1 VNRLHDDERAVRP
14 ALARGGWTGRSPLI
28 PAAIVWLIVALCC
41 TLPLVWMVVQIALNP
56 TTLAELHL
64 DAFRLRLLGRTILYN
79 FTVAVIA
86 TALALPAALVMGRG
100 RGWLASV
107 LAFALPVSLL
117 LPSLA
122 FAYGWSQFFRLVNVP
137 LEPAGW
143 GDVFRC
149 IWSLATWLWPLPA
162 MVMGIALRRADTEVQ
177 QQALLDGVLGRTI
190 LRQLA
195 GPAVASACIVAV
207 LAVQEFAVYEP
218 TGISVVATEVRMVF
232 ETGAYSSPSNP
243 IVQPMTGSGAAA
255 SYPDQRAR
263 AAAAVATSL
272 PLLAIVAALVLI
284 ATLGA
289 RKLSIAEHV
298 ETGAWPR
305 SLDARFGWVVLS
317 WLLVGVTTVLPLA
330 SMVLALKRPFAL
342 ARVWNEFGPQATGSL
357 LVASVTGI
365 AALVL
370 ALMTSAGRSRG
381 ATALALVS
389 FLIGGQ
395 LVAIAMIR
403 LYNRP
408 WLGWVYNAMP
418 LVVMAYVAR
427 FGWVA
432 LVAGNATWGGA
443 GWRALR
449 DMAAV
454 DGATAFQ
461 AARKIVWPL
470 AWPILGAGAAFVMI
484 LSLSEVPATVLLAPQ
499 RPQVLVPMLMTW
511 VHLQRSDVMIEAS
524 LLLGLMVA
532 VLAIGAM
539 LLIRLGLRLA
549 PVAPASTPR
558 QSESASAAPDPS
570 ALEPPGDLG
579 RRFADSALSRRRGGG
594 AVLLAVVTWSFTGC
608 SGGNRPDDVWCE
620 TGTGPAQTVYPRG
633 IAYSASDDT
642 SFIVDRQARIQHLD
656 RHGKFLGEWH
666 TPESQQGKPVGLTVG
681 PDGNLWVPD
690 THYHRVLVYAPD
702 GRLLRQF
709 GARGT
714 GPGQFI
720 YPTDVA
726 FGPDG
731 RVFVSEY
738 GDHDRVQVFDMDGN
752 YKYEFGEFG
761 EGDGQFSRPQS
772 MVVYRDEIYITDA
785 CNHRLVVFTTG
796 GKFLRNI
803 GGVGSDPGQFR
814 FPYGLDV
821 DADGNL
827 IVCEFGN
834 NRVQKIDPKS
844 GNGLAVWGAPGRDIG
859 QLAYPWGVAVDKRDR
874 VVTVDAGNNRLQVF
888 QF

>member
-1 VNRLHDDERAVRP
+1 VRRLSSFD
-14 ALARGGWTGRSPLI
+14 I
-28 PAAIVWLIVALCC
+28 
-41 TLPLVWMVVQIALNP
+41 
-56 TTLAELHL
+56 
-64 DAFRLRLLGRTILYN
+64 
-79 FTVAVIA
+79 
-86 TALALPAALVMGRG
+86 
-100 RGWLASV
+100 
-107 LAFALPVSLL
+107 
-117 LPSLA
+117 
-122 FAYGWSQFFRLVNVP
+122 
-137 LEPAGW
+137 
-143 GDVFRC
+143 
-149 IWSLATWLWPLPA
+149 
-162 MVMGIALRRADTEVQ
+162 
-177 QQALLDGVLGRTI
+177 
-190 LRQLA
+190 
-195 GPAVASACIVAV
+195 VASAAALWV
-207 LAVQEFAVYEP
+207 L
-218 TGISVVATEVRMVF
+218 
-232 ETGAYSSPSNP
+232 
-243 IVQPMTGSGAAA
+243 
-255 SYPDQRAR
+255 
-263 AAAAVATSL
+263 L
-272 PLLAIVAALVLI
+272 PLLGVVAVLVLI

-289 RKLSIAEHV
+289 RKLSTAEHV

-305 SLDARFGWVVLS
+305 ALDAHGGWVAMS
-317 WLLVGVTTVLPLA
+317 WLLVGVTALVPLV
-330 SMVLALKRPFAL
+330 SMVLALKRPFAI
-342 ARVWNEFGPQATGSL
+342 ARVWDEFGPQATGSL

-365 AALVL
+365 VALVL
-370 ALMTSAGRSRG
+370 ALTTSARRARG
-381 ATALALVS
+381 ATAVALLS

-449 DMAAV
+449 DLAAV

-461 AARKIVWPL
+461 AARRVVWPL
-470 AWPILGAGAAFVMI
+470 AWPILGAGAALVMI

-524 LLLGLMVA
+524 LLLGLMVVALA
-532 VLAIGAM
+532 VVAM
-539 LLIRLGLRLA
+539 VLVRVGWRKA
-549 PVAPASTPR
+549 PVAQQKTQFSRDKEQTNSNDQSINPQTRGATGLRIGSWSLFASCI
-558 QSESASAAPDPS
+558 
-570 ALEPPGDLG
+570 
-579 RRFADSALSRRRGGG
+579 
-594 AVLLAVVTWSFTGC
+594 LAFEISGC
-608 SGGNRPDDVWCE
+608 SSGNQPDEVWCE

-633 IAYSASDDT
+633 IAYSPADDT
-642 SFIVDRQARIQHLD
+642 FFIVDRQARIQHLD
-656 RHGKFLGEWH
+656 RAGKFIGEWH

-702 GRLLRQF
+702 GKLLHQF
-709 GARGT
+709 GSRGT

-738 GDHDRVQVFDMDGN
+738 GDHDRVQVFDMAGN
-752 YKYEFGEFG
+752 YRYEFGAFG

-772 MVVYRDEIYITDA
+772 MVVRGNEIYITDA
-785 CNHRLVVFTTG
+785 CNHRLVVFTLD

-803 GGVGSDPGQFR
+803 GGVGSEPGQFR
-814 FPYGLDV
+814 FPYGLDI
-821 DADGNL
+821 DAAGNL

-834 NRVQKIDPKS
+834 NRVQKIDPKT
-844 GNGLAVWGAPGRDIG
+844 GRGLAVWGAPGRDLG